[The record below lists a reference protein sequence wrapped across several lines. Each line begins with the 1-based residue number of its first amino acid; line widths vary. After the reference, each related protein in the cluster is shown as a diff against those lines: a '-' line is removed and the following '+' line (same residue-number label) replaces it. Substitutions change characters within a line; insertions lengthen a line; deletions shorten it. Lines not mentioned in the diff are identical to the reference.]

1 MSCPSAIT
9 LGGELRSTPSSDPVT
24 ERQEGGVPHF
34 HARNTSG
41 GEVNTY
47 RHGCAIH
54 TCQRVSRWNG
64 GWRGG
69 KGRTAKR
76 PSWRDGSTAA
86 TVDDAVAI

>member
-24 ERQEGGVPHF
+24 KRQEGGVPHF

-41 GEVNTY
+41 GEVYTY

-54 TCQRVSRWNG
+54 TCQSVNRWNG

-76 PSWRDGSTAA
+76 PWRDNSTAA
-86 TVDDAVAI
+86 TVDDAFAI